1 VDRPVTGKDDT
12 TVKRILAPILAMLA
26 WLVELH
32 EIATDFLSDWLSRFV
47 RRVSL
52 VAVLVVVGGVT
63 YKLATASRNSSGTY
77 TTPSTFVAGNVISA
91 ASMNAN
97 FADLATEMTD
107 SLDRSG
113 KGPMLA
119 PLRITNG
126 TFALPSLTFD
136 TDTDTGIYRIGANNL
151 GVTAAGAK
159 VLDVATTGLGVTGA
173 LSITNTG
180 SAAANAATFFEA
192 SLANGNS
199 FALRLGKADTG
210 ASDGVGFYY
219 TANATAANSKGCVA
233 VSGQTDTLCVDGNG
247 LVKVG
252 GSGFG
257 TGIAGDGS
265 GFKHKRFGSS
275 CATLAV
281 AGNTCTSTLTW
292 VTAFADANYTV
303 TCTGQGPAGVPL
315 LTLNTHVA
323 ASATI
328 NVTASTA
335 VIASF
340 TEVDCIAVHD

>member
-1 VDRPVTGKDDT
+1 VD
-12 TVKRILAPILAMLA
+12 KR
-26 WLVELH
+26 
-32 EIATDFLSDWLSRFV
+32 SR
-47 RRVSL
+47 
-52 VAVLVVVGGVT
+52 
-63 YKLATASRNSSGTY
+63 
-77 TTPSTFVAGNVISA
+77 
-91 ASMNAN
+91 
-97 FADLATEMTD
+97 
-107 SLDRSG
+107 
-113 KGPMLA
+113 KGPMPA
-119 PLRITNG
+119 PLRLANG

-136 TDTDTGIYRIGANNL
+136 SDTDTGIYRIGANNL
-151 GVTAAGAK
+151 GVTAGGGAK

-219 TANATAANSKGCVA
+219 TSNATAANSKGCLA

-247 LVKVG
+247 VVKVG

-257 TGIAGDGS
+257 TGIPGDGS

-281 AGNTCTSTLTW
+281 AGNNCTSTLTW

-303 TCTGQGPAGVPL
+303 TCTGQGPAGQPIL
-315 LTLNTHVA
+315 SLNTHVA

-328 NVTASTA
+328 NVTATTA
-335 VIASF
+335 AISSF
-340 TEVDCIAVHD
+340 TEVDCVAIHD